1 MLVPGKIEK
10 VLCLGNVT
18 DRSTF
23 QYLQS
28 LSPEFLGVKGE
39 YDDPIIYHHKKVPA
53 TQALAGQRSRNG
65 LDSGIQPLASG
76 SAASAAVSNSHYGI
90 QTASAQGSISTPSGN
105 GNFIVPHNSDI
116 MSNAPDGVNI
126 HTLASI
132 SGGQFMDA
140 HNKPYQQ
147 QQPQFND
154 PHRKSFSNTLPQ
166 PELAT
171 SVEELS
177 LPLSRVVSLGQ
188 LKIGFNSGHT
198 IIPNSDPDALL
209 IAARQLDVDIFIWG
223 GTHRV
228 EAYQLEGKFFV
239 NPGSATGAFYTSW
252 PDTEELE
259 EETDSDSKN
268 NEGEAKNDSGETE
281 DSNESSN
288 SNNGAVAEPKDPIPS
303 FCLLD
308 IQGSICV
315 VYIYRYVDGEVK
327 VDKISYR
334 KEDQ

>member
-53 TQALAGQRSRNG
+53 TQSLAGQRFRNG
-65 LDSGIQPLASG
+65 FDSGLQPLASG
-76 SAASAAVSNSHYGI
+76 SAASAAISNSHYGLPPPNI
-90 QTASAQGSISTPSGN
+90 NAPLPPLPSGN
-105 GNFIVPHNSDI
+105 GNFAVPPNNDI

-126 HTLASI
+126 HTLGSV
-132 SGGQFMDA
+132 SGAQPVDA
-140 HNKPYQQ
+140 YNRPYQQ
-147 QQPQFND
+147 QQPQFHD
-154 PHRKSFSNTLPQ
+154 PHRKPFSNNIPQ
-166 PELAT
+166 PEAT
-171 SVEELS
+171 TTIIEEMS

-228 EAYQLEGKFFV
+228 EAYQVEGKFFV
-239 NPGSATGAFYTSW
+239 NPGSATGAFYTGW

-259 EETDSDSKN
+259 EETDNDNNEEDAEKESKDNEDSKESSDSN
-268 NEGEAKNDSGETE
+268 TGT
-281 DSNESSN
+281 
-288 SNNGAVAEPKDPIPS
+288 VVEPKDPIPS

-315 VYIYRYVDGEVK
+315 VYIYRYVDGEVQ